1 MELGT
6 DELTLLVAALVSSG
20 GTLGAVWLRHKLSKG
35 LRCDPI
41 ETETKHNQNVYTALD
56 FTLESLNGDRAYIL
70 EFHNGIHY
78 FSGRSQQKFSCSYE
92 VVQEGISAECQ
103 DSQDHKISNYHSYIR
118 TLVEKEKFAFE
129 DLNNIEDHI
138 FTTLLRHKGVQS
150 IFNVPIK
157 TLNGKIIGILGVD
170 WVRAPYEGE
179 FSEENFKFLKRQARV
194 VAGYLL

>member
-1 MELGT
+1 MNEW
-6 DELTLLVAALVSSG
+6 TLIACALVSSAA
-20 GTLGAVWLRHKLSKG
+20 TVGAVLLRHKLSRNLK
-35 LRCDPI
+35 CDPI
-41 ETETKHNQNVYTALD
+41 EKETKHNQNVYTALD
-56 FTLESLNGDRAYIL
+56 FTIESFNCDRAYVL

-103 DSQDHKISNYHSYIR
+103 NSQDHKISNYHNYIR
-118 TLVEKEKFAFE
+118 TLIEEEKFAFHNI
-129 DLNNIEDHI
+129 DDIEDHI

-150 IFNVPIK
+150 ILNVPIK

-170 WVRAPYEGE
+170 WVRAPNKEK
-179 FSEENFKFLKRQARV
+179 FTEENFKFLKMQATV